1 MGHTDG
7 PLMYSYTRPHA
18 DKSRSSQLQTCP
30 PNTHD
35 NLNIALGA
43 IRVLGLELI
52 ERELKPHLDT
62 VMTSIKEGRKG
73 AAEQVVISGIL
84 PILALSLRNRGPL
97 TLLTAKLV
105 AELTKESVVR
115 KGFGDAGLVTALL
128 SILTSADQELL
139 FHAVRA
145 ISRMSYNSSKL
156 QELLL
161 RQGAMPRLVAI
172 LLRFPEKEALE
183 EVCLQALCNLS
194 GISVAEEAGMVWE
207 RGLSVRPVSH
217 SSDQQLHCAQ
227 PLQSRETPH
236 GLNLIMTSS
245 GHSHSPADKQLC
257 VIALGFHGAETPTA
271 AFSIPS
277 SWPQLFLADD
287 NPHQQRH
294 GISIYQSIPSDKCKW
309 DFEQSHSAC
318 VVRVNTGGLNLGG
331 ERGREENS
339 NLKPLMCLLNHHP
352 HLLAITTITS
362 MMSGENERFL

>member
-1 MGHTDG
+1 MGHTDV
-7 PLMYSYTRPHA
+7 PLMYSYTRAHA
-18 DKSRSSQLQTCP
+18 DKSRSSQLQTYP

-35 NLNIALGA
+35 NLNIALGS

-52 ERELKPHLDT
+52 EHELKPHLNT
-62 VMTSIKEGRKG
+62 VLTSIKEGRKG

-105 AELTKESVVR
+105 AELTKEAVVR

-161 RQGAMPRLVAI
+161 RQGAVPRLVAI

-207 RGLSVRPVSH
+207 RGLSVRPGESV
-217 SSDQQLHCAQ
+217 
-227 PLQSRETPH
+227 
-236 GLNLIMTSS
+236 
-245 GHSHSPADKQLC
+245 
-257 VIALGFHGAETPTA
+257 FHGVSPHACGFASSVTLVRACRWASGQYAVNIEVFQRCSSSFWLLHGNKRTSRWFP
-271 AFSIPS
+271 FSG
-277 SWPQLFLADD
+277 A
-287 NPHQQRH
+287 
-294 GISIYQSIPSDKCKW
+294 
-309 DFEQSHSAC
+309 
-318 VVRVNTGGLNLGG
+318 
-331 ERGREENS
+331 RGCS
-339 NLKPLMCLLNHHP
+339 NLLRLIKFPVRNVPRTKSLRTRMFHTLL
-352 HLLAITTITS
+352 
-362 MMSGENERFL
+362 